1 MDTYGADRIRN
12 VGFLGHMGAGK
23 TALAEAMLFRSG
35 ATSRMGR
42 VEDGSTVADY
52 EPEEV
57 KRGGSINLAV
67 VPVEW
72 QDHKLNILD
81 TPGYADFVGEV
92 VEAVHVVDSAVIFV
106 EAVAGVQVGT
116 EQVWQ
121 LCDDQGLPRVVVVS
135 RLDRDNASFRQV
147 IERLREMYG
156 TKVAAAQLPIGEEGD
171 FRGVVDLISGQALF
185 FGDDGEVTEGEVPP
199 ELQDDVEMFAEQLAE
214 TVAETDDDLV
224 LKYLEG
230 EGLTPEEVREGI
242 KQGIA
247 SQQVIPVF
255 ACAATSDKGVRQLL
269 DALVALLPAAA
280 ETSIA
285 GTDAGTGKASQLD
298 TDAGGP
304 LAARVFKTLADPF
317 VGRLS
322 YFRVYSGTFRSDAQ
336 VWNVSKEESER
347 VGQVLMVRGKDQEP
361 VSQVAAGDIGAVA
374 KLAETATGD
383 TICLRE
389 QPRLLPAI
397 SFPEPVYSV
406 AVVPEAKSDLDRMS
420 SAVSRLQEEDLTLQV
435 TRSVETAQTL
445 LSGMGDSHIDLSLE
459 RIRRKFGASLKTE
472 PVRVP
477 YRETIMAAASA
488 EGRHV
493 KQSGGHGQ
501 YGVCTIEVSP
511 RSRGEGYE
519 FVDNIVGG
527 VISQGLRP
535 AVDKGVREAME
546 RGVLA
551 GYPIVDVQVRLYDG
565 KEHSVDSS
573 EIAFRLAGAQAFQAA
588 VRQAGLV
595 LLEPIVQL
603 EVQVPEAN
611 AGDIIADLNQK
622 RARIQ
627 GMDTEGGHTTVIT
640 ADGPQAEFVRY
651 ATDLRSITG
660 GRASFKVQFS
670 HYEEV
675 PGHVTQQVVAAARA
689 ARENG

>member
-23 TALAEAMLFRSG
+23 TTLAEAMLFRSS

-42 VEDGSTVADY
+42 VEDGSTVSDY

-106 EAVAGVQVGT
+106 EAVSGVQVGT

-135 RLDRDNASFRQV
+135 RLDRDNASFRQAV
-147 IERLREMYG
+147 EQLREMYG
-156 TKVAAAQLPIGEEGD
+156 TKVAAAQLPIGEEGN

-185 FGDDGEVTEGEVPP
+185 FGDDGEVAEGEVPP
-199 ELQDDVEMFAEQLAE
+199 ELQDDVEMFAEQLTE

-230 EGLTPEEVREGI
+230 EGLTPEEVREGV
-242 KQGIA
+242 KQGIS

-255 ACAATSDKGVRQLL
+255 VCAATGDKGVRQLL

-280 ETSIA
+280 ETSIT
-285 GTDAGTGKASQLD
+285 GTDTGTGKASQLTTTAD
-298 TDAGGP
+298 GP

-336 VWNVSKEESER
+336 VWNAGKEESER

-383 TICLRE
+383 TISQRE

-420 SAVSRLQEEDLTLQV
+420 SAVARLQEEDLTLRV

-477 YRETIMAAASA
+477 YRETIMATASA

-573 EIAFRLAGAQAFQAA
+573 EIAFRLAGLQAFQAA

-660 GRASFKVQFS
+660 GRASFKVEFS

-675 PGHVTQQVVAAARA
+675 PTHVTQQVVAAARA

>member
-23 TALAEAMLFRSG
+23 TTLAEAMLFRSG

-106 EAVAGVQVGT
+106 EAVSGVQVGT

-135 RLDRDNASFRQV
+135 RLDRDNASFRQAV
-147 IERLREMYG
+147 EQLREMYG

-185 FGDDGEVTEGEVPP
+185 FGDDGEATEGEVPP
-199 ELQDDVEMFAEQLAE
+199 ELQDDVEMFAEQLTE

-230 EGLTPEEVREGI
+230 EGLTPEEVREGVR
-242 KQGIA
+242 QGIT

-255 ACAATSDKGVRQLL
+255 ACAATGDKGVRQLL

-285 GTDAGTGKASQLD
+285 GTDTSTGKASQLT
-298 TDAGGP
+298 TDADGP

-336 VWNVSKEESER
+336 VWNPGKEEAER
-347 VGQVLMVRGKDQEP
+347 VGQVLMVQGKDQAP

-420 SAVSRLQEEDLTLQV
+420 NAVARLQEEDLTLQV
-435 TRSVETAQTL
+435 TRSVETAQTI

-477 YRETIMAAASA
+477 YRETIMATASA

-511 RSRGEGYE
+511 RARGEGYE

-573 EIAFRLAGAQAFQAA
+573 EIAFRLAGLQAFQSA

-660 GRASFKVQFS
+660 GRASFKVEFS

-675 PGHVTQQVVAAARA
+675 PAHVTQQVVAAARA

>member
-23 TALAEAMLFRSG
+23 TTLAEAMLFRSS

-42 VEDGSTVADY
+42 VEDGSTVSDY

-106 EAVAGVQVGT
+106 EAVSGVQVGT

-135 RLDRDNASFRQV
+135 RLDRDNASFRQAV
-147 IERLREMYG
+147 EQLREMYG
-156 TKVAAAQLPIGEEGD
+156 TKVAAAQLPIGEEGN

-199 ELQDDVEMFAEQLAE
+199 ELQDDVETFAEQLTE

-230 EGLTPEEVREGI
+230 EGLTPEEVREGV
-242 KQGIA
+242 KQGIS

-255 ACAATSDKGVRQLL
+255 VCAATGDKGVRQLL

-280 ETSIA
+280 ETSIT
-285 GTDAGTGKASQLD
+285 GTDTGTGKASQLTTTAD
-298 TDAGGP
+298 GP

-336 VWNVSKEESER
+336 VWNAGKEESER

-383 TICLRE
+383 TISQRE

-420 SAVSRLQEEDLTLQV
+420 SAVARLQEEDLTLRV

-477 YRETIMAAASA
+477 YRETIMATASA

-573 EIAFRLAGAQAFQAA
+573 EIAFRLAGAQAFQSA

-595 LLEPIVQL
+595 LLEPVVQL

-660 GRASFKVQFS
+660 GRASFKVEFS

-675 PGHVTQQVVAAARA
+675 PTHVTQQVVAAARA

>member
-23 TALAEAMLFRSG
+23 TTLAEAMLFRSS

-42 VEDGSTVADY
+42 VEDGSTVSDY

-106 EAVAGVQVGT
+106 EAVSGVQVGT

-135 RLDRDNASFRQV
+135 RLDRDNASFRQAV
-147 IERLREMYG
+147 EQLREMYG
-156 TKVAAAQLPIGEEGD
+156 TKVAAAQLPIGEEGN

-185 FGDDGEVTEGEVPP
+185 FGDDGEVAEGEVPP
-199 ELQDDVEMFAEQLAE
+199 ELQDDVEMFAEQLTE

-230 EGLTPEEVREGI
+230 EGLTPEEVREGV
-242 KQGIA
+242 KQGIS

-255 ACAATSDKGVRQLL
+255 VCAATGDKGVRQLL

-280 ETSIA
+280 ETSIT
-285 GTDAGTGKASQLD
+285 GTDTGTGKASQLTTTAD
-298 TDAGGP
+298 GP

-336 VWNVSKEESER
+336 VWNAGKEESER

-383 TICLRE
+383 TISQRE

-420 SAVSRLQEEDLTLQV
+420 SAVARLQEEDLTLRV

-477 YRETIMAAASA
+477 YRETIMATASA

-573 EIAFRLAGAQAFQAA
+573 EIAFRLAGAQAFQSA

-603 EVQVPEAN
+603 EVQVPETN

-660 GRASFKVQFS
+660 GRASFKVEFS

-675 PGHVTQQVVAAARA
+675 PTHVTQQVVAAARA

>member
-12 VGFLGHMGAGK
+12 VGFLGHMSAGK
-23 TALAEAMLFRSG
+23 TTLAEAMLFRSG

-42 VEDGSTVADY
+42 VEDGSTVSDY

-81 TPGYADFVGEV
+81 TPGYADFMGEV

-106 EAVAGVQVGT
+106 EAVSGVQVGT

-135 RLDRDNASFRQV
+135 RLDRDNASFRQAV
-147 IERLREMYG
+147 EQLREMYG
-156 TKVAAAQLPIGEEGD
+156 TKVAAAQLPIGEEGN

-185 FGDDGEVTEGEVPP
+185 FGDDGEVAEGEVPP
-199 ELQDDVEMFAEQLAE
+199 ELQDDVEMFAEQLTE

-230 EGLTPEEVREGI
+230 EGLTPEEVREGV
-242 KQGIA
+242 KQGIS

-255 ACAATSDKGVRQLL
+255 VCAATGDKGVRQLL

-280 ETSIA
+280 ETSIT
-285 GTDAGTGKASQLD
+285 GTDTGTGKASQLTTTAD
-298 TDAGGP
+298 GP

-336 VWNVSKEESER
+336 VWNAGKEESER

-383 TICLRE
+383 TISQRE

-420 SAVSRLQEEDLTLQV
+420 SAVARLQEEDLTLRV

-477 YRETIMAAASA
+477 YRETIMATASA

-573 EIAFRLAGAQAFQAA
+573 EIAFRLAGAQAFQSA

-603 EVQVPEAN
+603 EVQVPETN

-660 GRASFKVQFS
+660 GRASFKVEFS

-675 PGHVTQQVVAAARA
+675 PAHVTQQVVAAARA

>member
-1 MDTYGADRIRN
+1 M
-12 VGFLGHMGAGK
+12 
-23 TALAEAMLFRSG
+23 
-35 ATSRMGR
+35 
-42 VEDGSTVADY
+42 
-52 EPEEV
+52 
-57 KRGGSINLAV
+57 
-67 VPVEW
+67 
-72 QDHKLNILD
+72 
-81 TPGYADFVGEV
+81 
-92 VEAVHVVDSAVIFV
+92 
-106 EAVAGVQVGT
+106 
-116 EQVWQ
+116 
-121 LCDDQGLPRVVVVS
+121 
-135 RLDRDNASFRQV
+135 
-147 IERLREMYG
+147 
-156 TKVAAAQLPIGEEGD
+156 
-171 FRGVVDLISGQALF
+171 
-185 FGDDGEVTEGEVPP
+185 
-199 ELQDDVEMFAEQLAE
+199 
-214 TVAETDDDLV
+214 
-224 LKYLEG
+224 
-230 EGLTPEEVREGI
+230 
-242 KQGIA
+242 
-247 SQQVIPVF
+247 
-255 ACAATSDKGVRQLL
+255 
-269 DALVALLPAAA
+269 
-280 ETSIA
+280 
-285 GTDAGTGKASQLD
+285 
-298 TDAGGP
+298 
-304 LAARVFKTLADPF
+304 
-317 VGRLS
+317 
-322 YFRVYSGTFRSDAQ
+322 
-336 VWNVSKEESER
+336 
-347 VGQVLMVRGKDQEP
+347 
-361 VSQVAAGDIGAVA
+361 
-374 KLAETATGD
+374 
-383 TICLRE
+383 
-389 QPRLLPAI
+389 
-397 SFPEPVYSV
+397 YSV

-420 SAVSRLQEEDLTLQV
+420 SAVARLQEEDLTLQV

-477 YRETIMAAASA
+477 YRETVMATASA

-565 KEHSVDSS
+565 KEHAVDSS
-573 EIAFRLAGAQAFQAA
+573 EIAFRLAGAQAFQIA

-611 AGDIIADLNQK
+611 AGDIIAGLNQK

-660 GRASFKVQFS
+660 GRATFKVEFS

-675 PGHVTQQVVAAARA
+675 PAHVTQQVVAAARA
-689 ARENG
+689 ARANA

>member
-23 TALAEAMLFRSG
+23 TTLAEAMLFRSS

-42 VEDGSTVADY
+42 VEDGSTVSDY

-106 EAVAGVQVGT
+106 EAVSGVQVGT

-135 RLDRDNASFRQV
+135 RLDRDNASFRQAV
-147 IERLREMYG
+147 EQLREMYG
-156 TKVAAAQLPIGEEGD
+156 TKVAAAQLPIGEEGN

-185 FGDDGEVTEGEVPP
+185 FGDDGEVAEGEVPP
-199 ELQDDVEMFAEQLAE
+199 ELQDDVEMFAEQLTE

-230 EGLTPEEVREGI
+230 EGLTPEEVREGV
-242 KQGIA
+242 KQGIS

-255 ACAATSDKGVRQLL
+255 VCAATGDKGVRQLL

-280 ETSIA
+280 ETSIT
-285 GTDAGTGKASQLD
+285 GTDTGTGKASQLTTTAD
-298 TDAGGP
+298 GP

-336 VWNVSKEESER
+336 VWNAGKEESER

-383 TICLRE
+383 TISQRE

-420 SAVSRLQEEDLTLQV
+420 SAVARLQEEDLTLRV

-477 YRETIMAAASA
+477 YSETIMATASA

-573 EIAFRLAGAQAFQAA
+573 EIAFRLAGLQAFQAA

-660 GRASFKVQFS
+660 GRASFKVEFS

-675 PGHVTQQVVAAARA
+675 PTHVTQQVVAAARA

>member
-1 MDTYGADRIRN
+1 M
-12 VGFLGHMGAGK
+12 
-23 TALAEAMLFRSG
+23 
-35 ATSRMGR
+35 
-42 VEDGSTVADY
+42 
-52 EPEEV
+52 
-57 KRGGSINLAV
+57 
-67 VPVEW
+67 
-72 QDHKLNILD
+72 
-81 TPGYADFVGEV
+81 
-92 VEAVHVVDSAVIFV
+92 
-106 EAVAGVQVGT
+106 
-116 EQVWQ
+116 
-121 LCDDQGLPRVVVVS
+121 
-135 RLDRDNASFRQV
+135 
-147 IERLREMYG
+147 
-156 TKVAAAQLPIGEEGD
+156 
-171 FRGVVDLISGQALF
+171 
-185 FGDDGEVTEGEVPP
+185 
-199 ELQDDVEMFAEQLAE
+199 
-214 TVAETDDDLV
+214 
-224 LKYLEG
+224 
-230 EGLTPEEVREGI
+230 
-242 KQGIA
+242 
-247 SQQVIPVF
+247 
-255 ACAATSDKGVRQLL
+255 
-269 DALVALLPAAA
+269 
-280 ETSIA
+280 
-285 GTDAGTGKASQLD
+285 
-298 TDAGGP
+298 
-304 LAARVFKTLADPF
+304 
-317 VGRLS
+317 
-322 YFRVYSGTFRSDAQ
+322 
-336 VWNVSKEESER
+336 
-347 VGQVLMVRGKDQEP
+347 
-361 VSQVAAGDIGAVA
+361 
-374 KLAETATGD
+374 
-383 TICLRE
+383 
-389 QPRLLPAI
+389 
-397 SFPEPVYSV
+397 YSV

-420 SAVSRLQEEDLTLQV
+420 SAVARLQEEDLTLRV

-477 YRETIMAAASA
+477 YRETIMATASA

-573 EIAFRLAGAQAFQAA
+573 EIAFRLAGLQAFQAA

-660 GRASFKVQFS
+660 GRASFKVEFS

-675 PGHVTQQVVAAARA
+675 PAHVTQQVVAAARA

>member
-1 MDTYGADRIRN
+1 
-12 VGFLGHMGAGK
+12 
-23 TALAEAMLFRSG
+23 
-35 ATSRMGR
+35 MGR
-42 VEDGSTVADY
+42 VEDGSTVSDY

-92 VEAVHVVDSAVIFV
+92 VEAVHVIDSAVIFV
-106 EAVAGVQVGT
+106 EAVSGVQVGT

-121 LCDDQGLPRVVVVS
+121 LCDDQGLPRIVVVS
-135 RLDRDNASFRQV
+135 RLDRDNANFRQAV
-147 IERLREMYG
+147 EQLREMYG

-171 FRGVVDLISGQALF
+171 FRGVVDLVSGKALF

-199 ELQDDVEMFAEQLAE
+199 DLHDDVEMFAEQLTE

-255 ACAATSDKGVRQLL
+255 TCAATGDKGVRQLL

-285 GTDAGTGKASQLD
+285 GTDAGTGKASQLTTA
-298 TDAGGP
+298 TDGP

-336 VWNVSKEESER
+336 VWNAGKEEAER

-361 VSQVAAGDIGAVA
+361 VSQIAAGDIGAVA

-383 TICLRE
+383 TISQRE

-397 SFPEPVYSV
+397 QFPDPVYSV

-420 SAVSRLQEEDLTLQV
+420 SAVTRLQEEDLTLQV

-477 YRETIMAAASA
+477 YRETIMATASA

-535 AVDKGVREAME
+535 AVDKGAREAME
-546 RGVLA
+546 LGVLA
-551 GYPIVDVQVRLYDG
+551 GYPIVDIQVRLYDG

-573 EIAFRLAGAQAFQAA
+573 EIAFRLAGAQAFRSA

-627 GMDTEGGHTTVIT
+627 GMDTEGGRTTVIT

-651 ATDLRSITG
+651 ATNLRSITG
-660 GRASFKVQFS
+660 GRASFKVEFS

-675 PGHVTQQVVAAARA
+675 PAHVTQQVVAAARA

>member
-23 TALAEAMLFRSG
+23 TTLAEAMLFRSG

-67 VPVEW
+67 VPVQW

-106 EAVAGVQVGT
+106 EAVSGVQVGT

-135 RLDRDNASFRQV
+135 RLDRDNASFRQAV
-147 IERLREMYG
+147 EQLREMYG

-171 FRGVVDLISGQALF
+171 FRGVVDLISGKALF

-199 ELQDDVEMFAEQLAE
+199 ELQDDVEMFAEQLTE

-230 EGLTPEEVREGI
+230 EGLTPEEVREGVR
-242 KQGIA
+242 QGIT

-255 ACAATSDKGVRQLL
+255 ACAATDDKGVRQLL

-285 GTDAGTGKASQLD
+285 GTDKASQLT
-298 TDAGGP
+298 TDADGP

-336 VWNVSKEESER
+336 VWNPGKEEAER
-347 VGQVLMVRGKDQEP
+347 VGQVLMVRGKDQQP

-420 SAVSRLQEEDLTLQV
+420 NAVARLQEEDLTLQV
-435 TRSVETAQTL
+435 TRSVETAQTI

-477 YRETIMAAASA
+477 YRETIMATASA

-511 RSRGEGYE
+511 RARGEGYE

-573 EIAFRLAGAQAFQAA
+573 EIAFRLAGLQAFQSA

-660 GRASFKVQFS
+660 GRASFKVEFS

-675 PGHVTQQVVAAARA
+675 PAHVTQQVVAAARA